1 MEKHKYLIIIL
12 AVVFISF
19 VLYNQFSLPL
29 DVITFNPDILYRS
42 NIQSSTIDPKE
53 YYNKLNNILYNENDE
68 LCNYTLSY
76 GNNLITIEDNRGI
89 VYPSNEIIEE
99 SLYKDNIY
107 DFFYNKIGINGEE
120 LFKDNDLIIMPLDN
134 MGFKNNN
141 KLNSSLKNEYDKND
155 IEIVIGTQ
163 YLLVFED
170 VKSWWCHNH
179 VDSENIQHDIFVG
192 NSSKSTI
199 KQVGK
204 GAIIGKAK
212 SSTLMKIYKIK
223 SNITDIRDA
232 TSIDKDLELINT
244 NDYLF
249 NKN

>member
-141 KLNSSLKNEYDKND
+141 KLNSSLKDEYDKND